1 MGVTLT
7 KPLTIDAAA
16 GMRAVA
22 QRSVHKLNADQ
33 VLLTGWR
40 RLADN
45 CFVATARWPGD
56 HPFYAVRGGRHDAL
70 LLSETVRQSFPLLSH
85 HAYDVP
91 FGHHLVWD
99 TYAWRLNPAA
109 LWADGSPA
117 DIELHVSAREVV
129 HRRGSVAVLALDYE
143 ILRDGMPLATAES
156 RFTVQAPA
164 VYRRLRGSHADPAAV
179 RPIPVPPAI
188 PAGPA
193 GRDRSA
199 DVVLAPTGSARR
211 WQLRVDTRHRALFD
225 HPVDH
230 VPGMLLL
237 EAARQAAHVVDGR
250 PSAVVTGMET
260 RFLRYAELDAP
271 AWIEARETGRDAAG
285 RPTLSVTGTQDG
297 HELFDCAVTLDAG
310 GPRQPRGQAPD
321 SRPPGV

>member
-1 MGVTLT
+1 MT
-7 KPLTIDAAA
+7 KPLTIDAAVETP
-16 GMRAVA
+16 RVA
-22 QRSVHKLNADQ
+22 QRSVHKFHADQ

-40 RLADN
+40 RVADN
-45 CFVATARWPGD
+45 CFVVTARWPGD
-56 HPFYAVRGGRHDAL
+56 HPLYAVRGGHHDPL

-99 TYAWRLNPAA
+99 TYAWRLDPAA

-117 DIELHVSAREVV
+117 AVELHVSTREVV
-129 HRRGSVAVLALDYE
+129 RRRGSVAVLALDYE
-143 ILRDGMPLATAES
+143 ILRGGVPLASAES
-156 RFTVQAPA
+156 RFTIQAPA

-188 PAGPA
+188 PACLA
-193 GRDRSA
+193 GRDRAA
-199 DVVLAPTGSARR
+199 DVVLAPAGPDGR
-211 WQLRVDTRHRALFD
+211 WQLRVDTGHRGLFD

-237 EAARQAAHVVDGR
+237 EAARQAAHALHDR
-250 PSAVVTGMET
+250 PSVGVTAMET

-271 AWIEARETGRDAAG
+271 AWIEARPTGRDAAG
-285 RPTLSVTGTQDG
+285 RPTLSVTGTQNG
-297 HELFDCAVTLDAG
+297 RELFDCAVTLDEG
-310 GPRQPRGQAPD
+310 GPRR
-321 SRPPGV
+321 S